1 MDIHP
6 YVIQPRSELGSQS
19 YIFMDNDKILSL
31 TNPFQYVLSVEL
43 LSE

>member
-6 YVIQPRSELGSQS
+6 YVIQPRFELGSQS
-19 YIFMDNDKILSL
+19 YIFIDNDKIISL
-31 TNPFQYVLSVEL
+31 TNPFQYLLSLEL